1 MARINTLAD
10 ADRAINDLINLVQ
23 TLATATPQNRMTL
36 TGTIRLAGDG
46 QIVIPWGGGSASLV
60 PTLSGVNGRMNPGGD
75 MHGWATSISQVA
87 NSAHGVATSAQSTA
101 NGAAASL
108 APGGA
113 THNWITAVSNVANA
127 ANSQANSAWNR
138 AGTAISNAA
147 AAQST
152 ANGAAGTASSAY
164 SLADTAQEMV
174 RQLRRDVRQAG
185 VAVPA

>member
-1 MARINTLAD
+1 MARFNSLAD
-10 ADRAINDLINLVQ
+10 VDRAFDDLINLVQ
-23 TLATATPQNRMTL
+23 TLATATPQNRMEL

-75 MHGWATSISQVA
+75 MHSWATSISQVA

-113 THNWITAVSNVANA
+113 TNNWITAVSSVANA
-127 ANSQANSAWNR
+127 AHSIASGAASA
-138 AGTAISNAA
+138 ASAA
-147 AAQST
+147 QSAASAAQST

-164 SLADTAQEMV
+164 SRADTAQEMV